1 MANDTMKQP
10 TATNEYRKSRQIIP
24 CGMAGINE
32 NNQTNRT

>member
-24 CGMAGINE
+24 CGMAGIK
-32 NNQTNRT
+32 